1 MQEDLFRRR
10 KPAAAYFK
18 ENYGFGTPS
27 TLAKLAVTGN
37 GPVFCKRG
45 RIPLYRTSDLDDWAR
60 SQMTG
65 PQRST
70 SESPKPFRLDEPRE
84 IRPLRTTLDDEPR
97 EARPP

>member
-1 MQEDLFRRR
+1 MEEDLLRRR
-10 KPAAAYFK
+10 KPAAAYLK

-60 SQMTG
+60 SQLTG
-65 PQRST
+65 PLRST
-70 SESPKPFRLDEPRE
+70 SELPKPLN
-84 IRPLRTTLDDEPR
+84 EPR
-97 EARPP
+97 EAWSRGGEAATSAANTEASR